1 MEVVQTASSFRN
13 IETVRSINHQ
23 LTRQGHHLTYDWTR
37 SDRVDTPAALQRIG
51 QLELDAVKASDCLIL
66 VLPAGK
72 GSHVELGIALSNQIS
87 VFLCMLDST
96 SWIGPEAS
104 TFYHIGD
111 VRPCFGQ
118 TEDWVRVILDAMA
131 ERTVR

>member
-1 MEVVQTASSFRN
+1 MNFYTASSFRN
-13 IETVRSINHQ
+13 IKDVRFINDQ
-23 LTRQGHHLTYDWTR
+23 LIRQGHQLTYDWTR
-37 SDRVDTPAALQRIG
+37 AERVETVAELNRIG
-51 QLELDAVKASDCLIL
+51 QLELDAVRASDCLIL

-72 GSHVELGIALSNQIS
+72 GSHVELGIALTVRIP

-96 SWIGPEAS
+96 SWTGSEAS

-118 TEDWVRVILDAMA
+118 VNDWVRTILDAMK
-131 ERTVR
+131 ERAVR

>member
-1 MEVVQTASSFRN
+1 MNFYTASSFRN
-13 IETVRSINHQ
+13 IKDVQFINDR
-23 LTRQGHHLTYDWTR
+23 LIKQGHHLTYDWTQ
-37 SDRVDTPAALQRIG
+37 SERVNMPAALQRIG
-51 QLELDAVKASDCLIL
+51 QLELDAVQASDCLIL

-72 GSHVELGIALSNQIS
+72 GSHVELGIALANQIP

-96 SWIGPEAS
+96 SWTGSEAN

-118 TEDWVRVILDAMA
+118 VNDWVRTILDTMA